1 MTTTALSL
9 EESVSASG
17 QVAKSIA
24 DKEGTDPL
32 DIPPLYES
40 VDPDALDA
48 LFTPD
53 SREPVLGEVTFT
65 HAGYEVTVAYDGE
78 VVITAIPE

>member
-1 MTTTALSL
+1 MV
-9 EESVSASG
+9 ENGDPVSASERV
-17 QVAKSIA
+17 VAVIAEKS
-24 DKEGTDPL
+24 GTDPL
-32 DIPPLYES
+32 ELPPLYES

-65 HAGYEVTVAYDGE
+65 HAGHEITVAYDGE
-78 VVITAIPE
+78 VVITARPK